1 MVDQQTSPA
10 MDRLARNN
18 EAPSRRAV
26 VIDPMCRVIDI
37 DGDGK

>member
-18 EAPSRRAV
+18 EAPSQRAV
-26 VIDPMCRVIDI
+26 VIAPMCRVIDI